1 MAKSLG
7 SSLLKKAASYLSA
20 DDVSVIEHA
29 IKFAQNAHHGQF
41 RKSKRPY
48 ISHPIEVATILCE
61 LEQDMEIVVG
71 GLLHDTIEDTKVSE
85 LDIKEIFGDQI
96 ESLVVGVTKLNKLSF
111 GSREEAQAENYR
123 RLFLAMAE
131 DVGVVIIKLA
141 DRLHNLRTLSFLS
154 KEKQLRIAQ
163 ESLDIYAPLA
173 HRLGIATLKWEIED
187 LSFLYT
193 HSEEYHQIKE
203 LLKMNHDERRA
214 LYSGYDGFNGEFLK
228 GQFKYLQITGR
239 PKAFI

>member
-29 IKFAQNAHHGQF
+29 IKFAQNAHHGQI

-85 LDIKEIFGDQI
+85 LDIKEIFDQI
-96 ESLVVGVTKLNKLSF
+96 DWL
-111 GSREEAQAENYR
+111 
-123 RLFLAMAE
+123 
-131 DVGVVIIKLA
+131 
-141 DRLHNLRTLSFLS
+141 
-154 KEKQLRIAQ
+154 
-163 ESLDIYAPLA
+163 
-173 HRLGIATLKWEIED
+173 
-187 LSFLYT
+187 
-193 HSEEYHQIKE
+193 
-203 LLKMNHDERRA
+203 
-214 LYSGYDGFNGEFLK
+214 
-228 GQFKYLQITGR
+228 
-239 PKAFI
+239 